1 MRWFESSYPCH
12 FLYMGSCGVC
22 RSFFVCKNDFWIEKD
37 FRICYHRIKGCTKE
51 YSYEDKNS
59 DASSAVLGRGG
70 VCCARYARRHICGA
84 QSAEWVDAYG
94 RTARSGCCR
103 YAAYRR
109 EDGDSGSSA
118 CTGPAHAYMEES
130 SLPAL
135 RGMAGVAQAAPQFF
149 LASAHAGCCSTEVQ
163 IIGFDP
169 TADFT
174 IQPWLRERSADA
186 LAFGDAIVGSGVS
199 VHADTGLMLYNTPC
213 RVVGRLMPTGTA
225 MDTTVYVNM
234 DTVQTMA
241 ANAAALH
248 TEHTG
253 AAAPAHG
260 ISAVLIRVADGFSP
274 EGVAAAINEAC
285 PELSV
290 RAANG
295 MVHAAA
301 EELGSFNGMIG
312 ALAVCIWLLGML
324 ALGLLYRGIKRD
336 A

>member
-1 MRWFESSYPCH
+1 MKTKTQMRPPLFW
-12 FLYMGSCGVC
+12 GAAA
-22 RSFFVCKNDFWIEKD
+22 FV
-37 FRICYHRIKGCTKE
+37 
-51 YSYEDKNS
+51 
-59 DASSAVLGRGG
+59 VLVMLVATFAALSLRNGLTRTEE
-70 VCCARYARRHICGA
+70 RLGA
-84 QSAEWVDAYG
+84 DVVVMP
-94 RTARSGCCR
+94 RT
-103 YAAYRR
+103 
-109 EDGDSGSSA
+109 DGKMETAGA
-118 CTGPAHAYMEES
+118 LLVQGMPAHAYMEES
-130 SLPAL
+130 SLAAL

-234 DTVQTMA
+234 ETVQTMA

-285 PELSV
+285 PELSA

-312 ALAVCIWLLGML
+312 ALAVSFWLLGML